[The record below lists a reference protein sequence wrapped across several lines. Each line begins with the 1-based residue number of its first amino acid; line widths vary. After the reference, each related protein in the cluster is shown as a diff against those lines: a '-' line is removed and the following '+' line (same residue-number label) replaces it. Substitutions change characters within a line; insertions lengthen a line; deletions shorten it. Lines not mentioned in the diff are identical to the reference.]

1 MACNTYN
8 VKIPWYIMTSKENNI
23 QTVKFFEE
31 NNYFNYGK
39 ENIKF
44 FIQSE
49 LPMLDENGKI
59 ILAAKG
65 KVKKAS
71 DGHGG
76 IFSAMIKQN
85 VIEDMKNRGVKW
97 VFINGVDNILAKM
110 VDSIFLGLT
119 IDKKMLAAGKSVVK
133 CCPEERVGVFCK
145 KNGKPSV
152 VEYTEITK
160 EMAEQTDN
168 NGELKYGESHILC
181 NLFNIQT
188 IMQMSNGKFPYHIAY
203 KKCDYINENGELV
216 KVEKPNAYKFES
228 FLFDAFST
236 LDDMLIMRV
245 KREEEFSP
253 VKNATGVDSPET
265 ARKMYLDYWN
275 KKKTLH
281 RKFWGLIN

>member
-59 ILAAKG
+59 ILATKG

-145 KNGKPSV
+145 RNGKPSV

-275 KKKTLH
+275 KK
-281 RKFWGLIN
+281 

>member
-145 KNGKPSV
+145 RNGNPSV

-160 EMAEQTDN
+160 EMAEQKDN

-203 KKCDYINENGELV
+203 KKCDYINEKGELV
-216 KVEKPNAYKFES
+216 RAEKPNAYKFES

-275 KKKTLH
+275 KK
-281 RKFWGLIN
+281 